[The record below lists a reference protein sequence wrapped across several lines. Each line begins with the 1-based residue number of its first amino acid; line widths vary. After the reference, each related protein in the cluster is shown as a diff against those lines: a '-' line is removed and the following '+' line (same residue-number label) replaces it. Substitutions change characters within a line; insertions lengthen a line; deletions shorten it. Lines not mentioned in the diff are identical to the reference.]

1 MNVISKEVEELNT
14 FSINQE
20 SGQEQFHIANLFDVQ
35 HWRSWM
41 LTFESWASITA
52 SKDKLPSYARLVMLW
67 LDQNPYN
74 VAQMANGKKI
84 IWWILFLNSSKVL
97 HKIGLIVNTNNSNPI
112 FCYLWKYWIDFEFH
126 SRYGLLI
133 IIESDN
139 YIYAFVCKASISCD
153 VRKVQL
159 QKHFCSTKGSF
170 DQQNCLI
177 ISQELHCKVNLTK
190 IISSKTL

>member
-1 MNVISKEVEELNT
+1 MNVISKEVEKLNT

-35 HWRSWM
+35 HWRSWT

-74 VAQMANGKKI
+74 VAQMANGKKTF
-84 IWWILFLNSSKVL
+84 WWILCLILSKVL
-97 HKIGLIVNTNNSNPI
+97 DKIVLIVEIETKYSNPI
-112 FCYLWKYWIDFEFH
+112 FCYLCKYWIDFEFH
-126 SRYGLLI
+126 SSYGLLI

-139 YIYAFVCKASISCD
+139 YIYAFVCKASIYRAMCVKYNFKSIS
-153 VRKVQL
+153 VA
-159 QKHFCSTKGSF
+159 QKAP
-170 DQQNCLI
+170 LI
-177 ISQELHCKVNLTK
+177 NK
-190 IISSKTL
+190 IA